1 MWHKLAAWLK
11 SYYRRRY
18 QTPVKQHMT
27 PSTPLASAV
36 KDIACAQKTTFA
48 TTQAVWRF
56 LNHDLIAFSQ
66 LNQLLI
72 TLAQQGIASRPHCCA
87 LVVHDWSRLQFFS
100 HRGKRHRLQMTHA
113 TDVGYERQS
122 RLRVDAASGLPVV
135 PLAQT
140 LTDNLTRHST
150 FSDDTG
156 EKQTHLD
163 ALTADIFRIEALDV
177 GKTRVHLIDREGDS
191 IAHMRELDSRS
202 LRWLI
207 RGKEGHRVEYQ
218 GRSRKLGEVADEL
231 AFTKVKQVDYKGKKA
246 HLSLSETAVNITR
259 AAKPKRIDNETGRR
273 VKVVPGNALTVKLVV
288 ARRDDDAGQMLCRW
302 T

>member
-1 MWHKLAAWLK
+1 M
-11 SYYRRRY
+11 
-18 QTPVKQHMT
+18 
-27 PSTPLASAV
+27 
-36 KDIACAQKTTFA
+36 
-48 TTQAVWRF
+48 
-56 LNHDLIAFSQ
+56 
-66 LNQLLI
+66 
-72 TLAQQGIASRPHCCA
+72 
-87 LVVHDWSRLQFFS
+87 
-100 HRGKRHRLQMTHA
+100 
-113 TDVGYERQS
+113 
-122 RLRVDAASGLPVV
+122 
-135 PLAQT
+135 AQT

-163 ALTADIFRIEALDV
+163 ALTADILRIEALDV

-191 IAHMRELDSRS
+191 ITHMRELDSRG
-202 LRWLI
+202 LRRLI

-259 AAKPKRIDNETGRR
+259 VAKPKRIDNETGRR
-273 VKVVPGNALTVKLVV
+273 VKAVPGNALTVRLVV